1 MRILRK
7 PAVLVLLIIISF
19 LVFYLGSAPPS
30 PVYYLKIGRESLQSF
45 FVFGAEDRTNW
56 LLTLSEKRMAEAE
69 KLQSRNISFLARI
82 QLNQAERYQA
92 EAEELLIGLKDKVN
106 RTYLQDKLNSN
117 QEKARSLE
125 NIIQ

>member
-7 PAVLVLLIIISF
+7 PAVFIPLVVII
-19 LVFYLGSAPPS
+19 LVALYFGSAPPS
-30 PVYYLKIGRESLQSF
+30 PIYYIKIGRESLQSL
-45 FVFGAEDRTNW
+45 FVFGAEDRTSW

-69 KLQSRNISFLARI
+69 KLNTRNMGFLAKM
-82 QLNQAERYQA
+82 QLAQAEKYQS

-117 QEKARSLE
+117 KEKARGLKSV
-125 NIIQ
+125 IQ